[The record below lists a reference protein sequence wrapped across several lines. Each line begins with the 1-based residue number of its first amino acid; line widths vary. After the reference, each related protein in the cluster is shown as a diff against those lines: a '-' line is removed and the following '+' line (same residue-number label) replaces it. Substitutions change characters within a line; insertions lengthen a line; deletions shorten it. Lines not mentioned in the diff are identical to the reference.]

1 MFCLLKIKNFH
12 WHQNSH
18 MLWPFTRP
26 CSSIKDY
33 PRKLWPIFAKK
44 EPISNSVSALNGLSD
59 LQSAAQAW
67 VQICVLN
74 RWLCASRW
82 IPQITITI
90 LLVLVGFL
98 ILTCTWMS
106 GASGLGNQTTHMM
119 VVELASFCL
128 CIDFYVHPQVNPL
141 SSFEMNILSKFI
153 NINIH
158 RCTHRCIPTWWKGI
172 WSW

>member
-44 EPISNSVSALNGLSD
+44 EPISKSLSALNGSSD
-59 LQSAAQAW
+59 LQSAAQDW

-82 IPQITITI
+82 ILQITITI
-90 LLVLVGFL
+90 LLVLVGFP
-98 ILTCTWMS
+98 ILTCIRMS
-106 GASGLGNQTTHMM
+106 GASGLGNQTTCY
-119 VVELASFCL
+119 ACRICIIFCAL
-128 CIDFYVHPQVNPL
+128 IFMSTGQSIVIFWNEYIVQIYNTNIPRCIP
-141 SSFEMNILSKFI
+141 
-153 NINIH
+153 
-158 RCTHRCIPTWWKGI
+158 RCIPTWKGI